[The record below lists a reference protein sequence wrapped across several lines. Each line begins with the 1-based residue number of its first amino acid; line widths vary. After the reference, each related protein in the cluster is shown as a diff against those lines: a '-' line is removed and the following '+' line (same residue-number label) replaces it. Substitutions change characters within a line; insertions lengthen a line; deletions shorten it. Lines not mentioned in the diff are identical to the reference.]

1 MSYGERVV
9 TVLGNKATRPIA
21 DFVLT
26 NPGLEALVAA
36 GLGASHAYVKTDA
49 GVKILATGTA
59 GTKKVLIVCT
69 VTEVF
74 ADGTGTQPTIKIG
87 QVGTDTKFAAAALF
101 TSAALNTVFV
111 LAGELTAATN
121 MIVTVAPRTG
131 NGTGAMAVAAIILP
145 ATI

>member
-9 TVLGNKATRPIA
+9 TVLGNKATRPISN
-21 DFVLT
+21 FVLT

-36 GLGASHAYVKTDA
+36 GLGAAGSYVKTDA
-49 GVKILATGTA
+49 GIKTLATGTA

-69 VTEVF
+69 VTEAF

-87 QVGTDTKFAAAALF
+87 EVGTDTKFAAAALF
-101 TSAALNTVFV
+101 TDAILNKVFV
-111 LAGELTAATN
+111 LAGELTASTN
-121 MIVTVAPRTG
+121 MIVTVAAKTG

-145 ATI
+145 ATV